1 MKQVLTG
8 EQFIQKALNRLNQI
22 TAHKIEY
29 KDANNISYNENV
41 NDYYDKIIRVES
53 KSNEAIYISD
63 EILGLFM
70 DLLLY
75 QIVPEGVDIS
85 KHKLT
90 YEIGDLTILAGL
102 DETQDS
108 EYKTELRLPIR
119 FKL

>member
-1 MKQVLTG
+1 MMQVLTG
-8 EQFIQKALNRLNQI
+8 EQFIQKALNRLSQT
-22 TAHKIEY
+22 TAHKLEN
-29 KDANNISYNENV
+29 KDINNISYNENV
-41 NDYYDKIIRVES
+41 NDYYDKIIIVES
-53 KSNEAIYISD
+53 TSNEDIYISD

-75 QIVPEGVDIS
+75 QIVPEGIDIS
-85 KHKLT
+85 KHKLA

-102 DETQDS
+102 DKTKEA